1 MCAGCTLASRPRRG
15 GVATRPQP
23 AVAMLA
29 VMFPPLHVLHA
40 DTALVVANKPADL
53 LAVPGRGE
61 AGQRNLTAQV
71 QAAYPDA
78 LVVHRL
84 DMATSGLLL
93 FARGARMQQVLSAAF
108 EARRVHKRYE
118 AVVQGGPHAECGEI
132 TLPLAADW
140 PRRPLQKVDHAHGR
154 PSHTRWHVLSRDGA
168 LTRLALEPLTGRSH
182 QLRVHCAAMG
192 WPIAGDPLYG
202 DADSAPRLLL
212 HAAGLALAHP
222 RSGAALHWQS
232 PAPF

>member
-1 MCAGCTLASRPRRG
+1 MGWL
-15 GVATRPQP
+15 
-23 AVAMLA
+23 
-29 VMFPPLHVLHA
+29 LHV
-40 DTALVVANKPADL
+40 DEALVLVDKPAGVL
-53 LAVPGRGE
+53 SVPGRGSDKADCAWARVRTE
-61 AGQRNLTAQV
+61 F
-71 QAAYPDA
+71 PDA